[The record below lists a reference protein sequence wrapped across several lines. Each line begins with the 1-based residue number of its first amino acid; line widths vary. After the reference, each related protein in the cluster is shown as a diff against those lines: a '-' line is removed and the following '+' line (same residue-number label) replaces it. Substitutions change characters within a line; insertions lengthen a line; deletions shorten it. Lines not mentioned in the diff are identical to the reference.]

1 MDNVIFLTG
10 LGVALLLAV
19 GPAAW
24 VVRRERERRG
34 HHYARGDRR

>member
-1 MDNVIFLTG
+1 MDNVIFLVG
-10 LGVALLLAV
+10 VGVALLLAA

-34 HHYARGDRR
+34 RRCIGEP